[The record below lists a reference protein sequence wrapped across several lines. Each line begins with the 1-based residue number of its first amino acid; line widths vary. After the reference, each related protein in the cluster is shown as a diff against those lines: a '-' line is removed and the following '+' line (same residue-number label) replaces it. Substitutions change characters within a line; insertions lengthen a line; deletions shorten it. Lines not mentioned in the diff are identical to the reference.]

1 MKRKSLVFIII
12 GICIAFAGI
21 SLILII
27 NNSNNSK
34 ENSTDQHLI
43 ESKNDVSLNNNIEN
57 DFGIEELPAEQEILD
72 KIVSTVEE
80 FGTENGIQFQLNME
94 QMEKMIEFYKNTPNN
109 FNSKSVGE
117 YLISQGWVS
126 DSVNNV
132 GNNEKIKMPDLVGM
146 NYGDL
151 RTYLDNNGLSFITD
165 IKYRTDKKSTFG
177 KVFPY
182 KVLSTIPA
190 SGEILNPSK
199 DTSITVLT
207 TEVNA
212 VETIKFY
219 YVNEK
224 DWHSK
229 YFGKT
234 MKIQIGSDENS
245 VIEGVVGKDFN
256 YIESPSHYDSLLY
269 NKYGKYLDKQ
279 AWNQIKEKKVT
290 YFLLEDLIKNSDN
303 KYYVKGT
310 VWVDNQLIKEIKF
323 FYNSN
328 GIEANI

>member
-1 MKRKSLVFIII
+1 MRRTF
-12 GICIAFAGI
+12 
-21 SLILII
+21 LIVLII
-27 NNSNNSK
+27 SVFFVVVGIASMLIIQNPKDTS
-34 ENSTDQHLI
+34 NSTI
-43 ESKNDVSLNNNIEN
+43 ENKFDNALNDNIEI
-57 DFGIEELPAEQEILD
+57 DLEQEELPAEQEVLD
-72 KIVSTVEE
+72 KIVATVEE
-80 FGTENGIQFQLNME
+80 YCSENGIQFQLNME
-94 QMEKMIEFYKNTPNN
+94 QMERMIELYRSSPDS
-109 FNSKSVGE
+109 FNSKRVGE
-117 YLISQGWVS
+117 YLISQGWLS
-126 DSVNNV
+126 SSVNYAT
-132 GNNEKIKMPDLVGM
+132 NNQEIKMPDLTGM

-151 RTYLDNNGLSFITD
+151 RTYLDTNGLGFISD
-165 IKYRTDKKSTFG
+165 IQYRTDKKSTFG

-190 SGEILNPSK
+190 SGGILNPSK

-212 VETIKFY
+212 VETIKLY

-256 YIESPSHYDSLLY
+256 YIEGHSHYDSLLY

-279 AWNQIKEKKVT
+279 AWSLIKEKKIT
-290 YFLLEDLIKNSDN
+290 YFLLEDLIKGSDN
-303 KYYVKGT
+303 NHYVKGKI
-310 VWVDNQLIKEIKF
+310 WIDNQLIKEIKF

-328 GIEANI
+328 GIEADI